1 MKPIPLFHARIG
13 YNHGGK
19 QGVYNFLYG
28 PMGYANAQR
37 MVNYIRIFTEF
48 FTQPEYANVIPMFGI
63 INEALVSNIGQNT
76 LTSLYVPFCRW
87 YSLS

>member
-1 MKPIPLFHARIG
+1 MAPTPLLCARVAF
-13 YNHGGK
+13 NHSGK

-28 PMGYANAQR
+28 TMGYANAQR

-63 INEALVSNIGQNT
+63 INEPLVGNIGRDT
-76 LTSLYVPFCRW
+76 LTSLYVEF
-87 YSLS
+87 